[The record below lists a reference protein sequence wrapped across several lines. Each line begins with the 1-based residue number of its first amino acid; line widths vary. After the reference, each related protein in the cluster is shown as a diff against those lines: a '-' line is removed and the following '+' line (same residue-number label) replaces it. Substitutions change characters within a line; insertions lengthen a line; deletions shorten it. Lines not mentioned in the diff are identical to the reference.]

1 MSETREQQHKQAL
14 NEVENYKQTVKALL
28 AFSAFV
34 VHDGHELRPGAEFG
48 FGRRMITSRE
58 NKVTPS
64 NTVTPDLIAQKST
77 EYGITAEVKKSLPQ
91 DQTRWDKYVR
101 QLLKYDDDLA
111 GWWTPDGKIP
121 HSDAILLLHH
131 SRSRAFCRFLRKVQE
146 DEPDKV
152 GRNTS
157 VVEFGSSD
165 ETASYYFFRVE
176 HGSLHDQ
183 ELVGQLDDGIQI
195 PLDKVLQSFPNVR
208 FYDSPPPMAFLLT
221 ELWMGIF
228 PAMLD
233 GAEYDEKY
241 KATKFSA
248 SVRDVTDEL
257 QKAYGSETLYR
268 DEQSVQF
275 PRQKWIKEAF
285 EKLVEFKMA
294 IPPTNDSDKYQILFR
309 TLRGDILKRFIAL
322 TLSERIAGEGPST
335 EEGNQLP
342 LFDEDETEE

>member
-1 MSETREQQHKQAL
+1 MR
-14 NEVENYKQTVKALL
+14 
-28 AFSAFV
+28 
-34 VHDGHELRPGAEFG
+34 
-48 FGRRMITSRE
+48 
-58 NKVTPS
+58 TPS
-64 NTVTPDLIAQKST
+64 NTVTPDLIAQKLT
-77 EYGITAEVKKSLPQ
+77 KYGITAEVKKSLPQ
-91 DQTRWDKYVR
+91 NQTLWERYIR
-101 QLLKYDDDLA
+101 QLLKYDDDLT
-111 GWWTPDGKIP
+111 GWWTDNGKIP
-121 HSDAILLLHH
+121 KADAILLLHH
-131 SRSRAFCRFLRKVQE
+131 SRSRAFCRFLRNIQE
-146 DEPDKV
+146 DEPDNV

-176 HGSLHDQ
+176 HGSLRDQ
-183 ELVGQLDDGIQI
+183 ELVGRLDDGVQI

-228 PAMLD
+228 PAMLE

-248 SVRDVTDEL
+248 SVQGVTDEL

-275 PRQKWIKEAF
+275 PRLRWIKEAF

-294 IPPTNDSDKYQILFR
+294 IPPTGDNDEYQILFR
-309 TLRGDILKRFIAL
+309 TLRGDILKRFIEL
-322 TLSERIAGEGPST
+322 VLSDRIAGEIPAPKKPISSRYLMKMKT
-335 EEGNQLP
+335 RNDVKKLTCWRILHDPEVEIRGNL
-342 LFDEDETEE
+342 EATINR